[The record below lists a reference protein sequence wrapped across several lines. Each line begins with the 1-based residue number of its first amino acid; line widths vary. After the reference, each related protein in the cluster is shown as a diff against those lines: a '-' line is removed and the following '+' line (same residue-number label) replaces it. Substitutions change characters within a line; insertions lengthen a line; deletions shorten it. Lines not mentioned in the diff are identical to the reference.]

1 MKSVHWPFDGCV
13 VTFHRARTHCA
24 QTPRCCTK
32 CNRLPIN
39 GQCTNQHRPLVDVP
53 NVTDYPSMASV
64 PISTDPSL
72 LYQMQQTTHQWPVYQ
87 SAQTPRC
94 CTKCNRLPIN
104 GQCTNQHRPLVA
116 LPNATDYPQR
126 PVNQSYFF
134 ILLSLATGNMYLWT
148 VNQTSLP

>member
-1 MKSVHWPFDGCV
+1 MVKGKAGKQFTTLQRDRLDYIRYVCSSPGFSIFSISESTQQYLFFFHPQTKLCAAVPAWDWPTACLVSHSRLSYMFTPNKMKSVHWPFDGCV

-64 PISTDPSL
+64 PIGTDPSL
-72 LYQMQQTTHQWPVYQ
+72 L
-87 SAQTPRC
+87 
-94 CTKCNRLPIN
+94 
-104 GQCTNQHRPLVA
+104 
-116 LPNATDYPQR
+116 
-126 PVNQSYFF
+126 
-134 ILLSLATGNMYLWT
+134 
-148 VNQTSLP
+148 

>member
-1 MKSVHWPFDGCV
+1 MFTPNKMKSVHWPFDGCV
-13 VTFHRARTHCA
+13 VTFHRARTHC
-24 QTPRCCTK
+24 
-32 CNRLPIN
+32 
-39 GQCTNQHRPLVDVP
+39 
-53 NVTDYPSMASV
+53 
-64 PISTDPSL
+64 
-72 LYQMQQTTHQWPVYQ
+72 
-87 SAQTPRC
+87 AQTPRC

-148 VNQTSLP
+148 VNQTFFHKLLSLSSLLLHQFRRTASHDRGTNYPKSLQSSEPSGSGTLNTTIPLKPSTT